1 MNHFRKENQPLLKMF
16 YVLDAVPLIEKKKNK
31 KQTEKNFVLKYK
43 LVLQFR
49 ASAYRLMNFT
59 N

>member
-16 YVLDAVPLIEKKKNK
+16 YVLDAVPLIEKKNK
-31 KQTEKNFVLKYK
+31 KQTEKNFLLKYK

-49 ASAYRLMNFT
+49 ASAYRLMSFT

>member
-16 YVLDAVPLIEKKKNK
+16 YVLDAVPLIKKTKNK
-31 KQTEKNFVLKYK
+31 KKKHFVLKYK

>member
-16 YVLDAVPLIEKKKNK
+16 YVLDAVPLIEKTKNK
-31 KQTEKNFVLKYK
+31 KKKHFVLKYK

>member
-16 YVLDAVPLIEKKKNK
+16 YVLDAVPLIKKTKNK
-31 KQTEKNFVLKYK
+31 KQIVLKYK